1 MGKNTHGPEEGM
13 GRRDSTS
20 WRGEGTGVP
29 RGSASAPNPTGAGVP
44 EPGPRGVGAP
54 SALSFP
60 FHFEDPGDRGQLAVK
75 QGVST
80 AGWRGMLRGAARGRS
95 PSSYLSALGKIPTDF
110 FESVLFAT

>member
-60 FHFEDPGDRGQLAVK
+60 FHFEDPGDRGQLTVK

-80 AGWRGMLRGAARGRS
+80 AGWRGMLRGAARGR
-95 PSSYLSALGKIPTDF
+95 LA
-110 FESVLFAT
+110 